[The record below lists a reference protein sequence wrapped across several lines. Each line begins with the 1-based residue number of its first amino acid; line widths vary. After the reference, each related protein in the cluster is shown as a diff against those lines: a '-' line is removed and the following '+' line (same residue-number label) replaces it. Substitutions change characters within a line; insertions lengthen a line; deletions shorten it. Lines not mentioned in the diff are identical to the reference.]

1 MEEITLTADDHVAEA
16 GRLMMEQ
23 QLATIIY
30 LEESVRTTADML
42 AVHGMRKAIRRTLT
56 CFKLFGPYF
65 DPGTLKSYRRGL
77 RGIMN
82 RLAASRDMAVFGM
95 KLAAYNQAA
104 EWPLDDLAHEWEN
117 WQKAVDE
124 KTMRYLAKPKQQA
137 FLGQY
142 QAFVGTPGEGVMHHS
157 NKWVPVKLRHHIPI
171 LVFRRIAAVRAIG
184 DQMQSATVK
193 QLHQLRIQFKDL
205 RYSLQ
210 FFAPLLGEEL
220 EIMLIDLE
228 QSQEILGNLND
239 TTVALQLLSETVG
252 LDASVARYT
261 AYQAQEQ
268 EHLVAS
274 YLPVWQE
281 FDRPGWRRSM
291 AGIVASL

>member
-1 MEEITLTADDHVAEA
+1 MEEIALTADDHVAEA

-30 LEESVRTTADML
+30 FEESVRTTADML

-65 DPGTLKSYRRGL
+65 EPGTIKPYRRGL

-82 RLAASRDMAVFGM
+82 RLAASRDMAVFGL

-104 EWPLDDLAHEWEN
+104 ERPLDDLAHEWAN

-124 KTMRYLAKPKQQA
+124 KTMRYLAKPKKQA
-137 FLGQY
+137 LLGQY

-157 NKWVPVKLRHHIPI
+157 NKWVPVKLRYHIPT

-184 DQMQSATVK
+184 DQMQGATVK

-220 EIMLIDLE
+220 DIMLIDLE

-239 TTVALQLLSETVG
+239 TTVALQLLAETIG

-268 EHLVAS
+268 ERLVAS

-281 FDRPGWRRSM
+281 FDRPGWRRGM
-291 AGIVASL
+291 AKIVASL